1 MQLESV
7 SLPPT
12 VPFWKVMVLG
22 VCALQIGPNLALA
35 AGYQLQYSGLTS
47 WLALSGAALVSMA
60 VAVTLSRFAR
70 RYSIT
75 ASLLSFARLSLPPLP
90 VAVTAAAFLLGY
102 VIGPAVGVLT
112 TTIYFSS
119 ILSALG
125 VPAADAAMAQCVI
138 VIVASIFIG
147 ACAYRGV
154 DLSARVAMILGVAC
168 IPIAIWLT
176 LVAGHTVAF
185 DIRPEFDLHAETPIS
200 LARGI
205 FVGMAFYI
213 GFDGV
218 GALASET
225 RDPHRSVPRVLQWTV
240 GISGLALAFGALL
253 QTPVLLLHEAAL
265 AAGDSPTRILA
276 NAGGIPSVA
285 LLSDIVLA
293 MAGIAGLIA
302 WLNCA
307 AIIIATA
314 AGEGFLPRALGKL
327 HPTYGSPH
335 QAVVFLSV
343 VSIVLPVSLI
353 LWTRASPI
361 QASLYL
367 TNIDVLL
374 WLVPYAILCVG
385 SWQLRDAEKTDGWYR
400 ATAMTGLVAIIAIVA
415 AQIIWPLDHVSAVI
429 NAVGASLIVA
439 GSVVFFVLGP
449 SGSGEPAAPLTTKSS
464 V

>member
-1 MQLESV
+1 MQSKAA

-12 VPFWKVMVLG
+12 IPFWKVMILA
-22 VCALQIGPNLALA
+22 VCAMQIGPNLALS

-47 WLALSGAALVSMA
+47 WLALSGAALISMV

-70 RYSIT
+70 RYSVT

-90 VAVTAAAFLLGY
+90 VAITAASFLLGY
-102 VIGPAVGVLT
+102 VIGPAVGLLS

-125 VPAADAAMAQCVI
+125 VPAADAVIAQCGI
-138 VIVASIFIG
+138 VVVASIFIG

-154 DLSARVAMILGVAC
+154 DLSARVAMILGIVC

-176 LVAGHTVAF
+176 LVAGHSFAF
-185 DIRPEFDLHAETPIS
+185 DIRPELDLRGQTPIS
-200 LARGI
+200 LSRGI
-205 FVGMAFYI
+205 FVAMGFYI

-240 GISGLALAFGALL
+240 GISGLTLAVGALL
-253 QTPVLLLHEAAL
+253 QAPVLMSHGNAL
-265 AAGDSPTRILA
+265 AAGDSPTKVLA
-276 NAGGIPSVA
+276 VAGGIPGIA
-285 LLSDIVLA
+285 LLSDLVLA

-307 AIIIATA
+307 AVIIATA
-314 AGEGFLPRALGKL
+314 ASEGFLPRALGKL

-335 QAVVFLSV
+335 QAVVFLSL
-343 VSIVLPVSLI
+343 VSILLPVLLI
-353 LWTRASPI
+353 LWTRAAPI

-367 TNIDVLL
+367 LNIDVLL
-374 WLVPYAILCVG
+374 WLVPYAVLCAG
-385 SWQLRDAEKTDGWYR
+385 SWRLRDADKTDGWYR
-400 ATAMTGLVAIIAIVA
+400 AIAMTGLVTIIAIVA
-415 AQIIWPLDHVSAVI
+415 AQVIWPLDHVAAVV
-429 NAVGASLIVA
+429 NTVGVVLIVMGTVA
-439 GSVVFFVLGP
+439 FFVLGP
-449 SGSGEPAAPLTTKSS
+449 SGSNERPVPLTTKSS

>member
-1 MQLESV
+1 M
-7 SLPPT
+7 
-12 VPFWKVMVLG
+12 MLG
-22 VCALQIGPNLALA
+22 ICAMQIGPNLALS

-47 WLALSGAALVSMA
+47 WLALSGAALVSMV

-90 VAVTAAAFLLGY
+90 VAVTAASFLLGY
-102 VIGPAVGVLT
+102 VIGPAVGVLS
-112 TTIYFSS
+112 TTIYLSS

-138 VIVASIFIG
+138 VIGASIFIG

-154 DLSARVAMILGVAC
+154 DLSARVAMTLGVAC

-176 LVAGHTVAF
+176 LAAGHSFAF

-200 LARGI
+200 LSRGI
-205 FVGMAFYI
+205 FVAMAFYV

-225 RDPHRSVPRVLQWTV
+225 PNPHRSVPRVLQWSV
-240 GISGLALAFGALL
+240 GIAGLTLAFGALL
-253 QTPVLLLHEAAL
+253 QAPVLLAHGAAL
-265 AAGDSPTRILA
+265 TAGDSPTRILA
-276 NAGGIPSVA
+276 KAGGISGAA
-285 LLSDIVLA
+285 LLSDFVLA

-307 AIIIATA
+307 AVIIATA
-314 AGEGFLPRALGKL
+314 ASEGFLPRALGKF

-343 VSIVLPVSLI
+343 VSIVLPVVLI
-353 LWTRASPI
+353 LWTRAAPI
-361 QASLYL
+361 QATLYL

-374 WLVPYAILCVG
+374 WLVPYAILCAG
-385 SWQLRDAEKTDGWYR
+385 SWKLRDPGKRDRWYR
-400 ATAMTGLVAIIAIVA
+400 AIAMTGLVSILAIVA
-415 AQIIWPLDHVSAVI
+415 AQILWPLDHVAAVV
-429 NAVGASLIVA
+429 NAAGAALIVA
-439 GSVVFFVLGP
+439 GSVVFFIVGRSGP
-449 SGSGEPAAPLTTKSS
+449 NERVAPLTTKSS